1 MTMTSMRSHYCGQI
15 NDDLLGKTLTVCGWV
30 NRRRDHGGIIFI
42 DLRDYS
48 GIVQLVVNPDNTEIF
63 ARAEQLRSEFVL
75 CVEGTV
81 RRRPAGTENPDMLTG
96 SLEVVS
102 STLQVLNP
110 ADTPP
115 FQLNDKDVGDDVR
128 LCYRYVDLRQ
138 PLMHRH
144 LACRSAAARQ
154 LRHFLERHDFLD
166 IETPM
171 LTRATPEGARDYLV
185 PSRTQTGRFFAL
197 PQSPQLFKQLL
208 MMSGFDRYYQ
218 FARCFRDEDLRAD
231 RQPEF
236 TQLDMEMA
244 FVDEQMVMSTAENM
258 IRELFKKLMEV
269 QLPDPFPR
277 LSYDQ
282 AMDRYGTDRPDL
294 RYGLELCDLSE
305 LMQKVEF
312 KVFARPA
319 SRADSR
325 VAALLLHGGAT
336 LSRKEI
342 DDYTAY
348 VAKFG
353 APGLAYIKHL
363 DDGLQSPILKFL
375 PPPVVEQVIERSGS
389 QPGDIIFFGAG
400 KKTLVN
406 ESLSALR
413 TRLAKDHAL
422 YDSNKTQWCPCWI
435 VDFPLFEPGDHKR
448 QWKALHHPFTAPR
461 ADLATLNDAPGTC
474 RSQAYDLVL
483 NGVELGGGSIRI
495 HNEAMQKAV
504 FRLLGMSDE
513 QAYKQFGFFLQALR
527 LGCPPHGGIAF
538 GFDRLIMM
546 MVGANSIREVIA
558 FPKTQA
564 AHCPLTA
571 APAAVDERQ
580 LQELGLVVATTPAA
594 L

>member
-1 MTMTSMRSHYCGQI
+1 MTMTTMRSHYCGHI

-63 ARAEQLRSEFVL
+63 ARAEQVRSEFVL

-96 SLEVVS
+96 NLEVVS

-138 PLMHRH
+138 PMMHRH

-244 FVDEQMVMSTAENM
+244 FVDEQMVMSMAENM

-312 KVFARPA
+312 KVFAAPA

-375 PPPVVEQVIERSGS
+375 PPPVIQQVIERSGS

-413 TRLAKDHAL
+413 TRLAKDRAL
-422 YDSNKTQWCPCWI
+422 YDSSKTQWCPCWI

-513 QAYKQFGFFLQALR
+513 QAYEQFGFFLQALR

-546 MVGANSIREVIA
+546 MMGANSIREVIA

-571 APAAVDERQ
+571 APAAVDKRQ
-580 LQELGLVVATTPAA
+580 LQELGLVAATTPAA